1 MIGTVEIVRGRFAGY
16 LLMNTLKDKVSALAH
31 QIADEHEVEVFDIEI
46 YGRGKVVI
54 RVTVDK
60 EGGVTLDD
68 CARFSRS
75 LGALL
80 DVEDP
85 LPRSYTLEISSP
97 GLDRPLRNVKDF
109 KKNSGKLARI
119 ITIEKIE
126 NQNFFVGRIHDV
138 TDNSIT
144 LSVKNREI
152 AIPLQNISKAK
163 LEVELTCPKNSAT

>member
-1 MIGTVEIVRGRFAGY
+1 MD
-16 LLMNTLKDKVSALAH
+16 NLKSKILTYAT
-31 QIADEHEVEVFDIEI
+31 QIADEQGVEIFDIEI
-46 YGRGKVVI
+46 YGRGKAVL
-54 RVTVDK
+54 RVTIDK

-97 GLDRPLRNVKDF
+97 GLDRPLRDVRDF

-119 ITIEKIE
+119 ITREKLE
-126 NQNFFVGRIHDV
+126 NQNFFIGRIHEV
-138 TDNSIT
+138 TDTIVT
-144 LSVKNREI
+144 LFINNREI
-152 AIPLQNISKAK
+152 AIPLENISKAK
-163 LEVELTCPKNSAT
+163 LEVDLTCPKNSAM